1 VIDKATETASEV
13 EQTAKEIAREVKEI
27 TFGAAETIS
36 LAIGAGFIA
45 MAVGS
50 LLLLIAII

>member
-1 VIDKATETASEV
+1 VIDKATEAASEV
-13 EQTAKEIAREVKEI
+13 EQTAKEIAREVKET